1 MDERKRLELRE
12 DAATFR
18 SGSQNARALTEDW
31 VGRLMFCPNC
41 TSDRLKQFPSNR
53 PVADFFCPECAE
65 EFEVK
70 GQKSKFGPKVVDG
83 AYATMVQRLRSET
96 NPNLILLQYDR
107 SRSLIRSAMVVPK
120 QFFVP
125 EVIQERRPLAETAR
139 RAGWV
144 GCNILLDRIPELGK
158 IFYVDQGLI
167 HDAETVRSS
176 WKKTLSLRDAIPSAR
191 GWLLQTWRIVERL
204 PEASFRLED
213 VYAAEDELSAIF
225 PANNNVRPK
234 IRQQLQVLR
243 DMGFIEFLG
252 AGRYQ
257 RRSLN

>member
-1 MDERKRLELRE
+1 
-12 DAATFR
+12 
-18 SGSQNARALTEDW
+18 
-31 VGRLMFCPNC
+31 MFCPNC
-41 TSDRLKQFPSNR
+41 ASDNLKQFANNR

-70 GQKSKFGPKVVDG
+70 GQKSRFGSKVVDG
-83 AYATMVQRLRSET
+83 AYSTMMQRLQSST

-107 SRSLIRSAMVVPK
+107 HRSVICSAMLVPK

-125 EVIQERRPLAETAR
+125 EVIERRPPLAATAR
-139 RAGWV
+139 RAGWI

-158 IFYVDQGLI
+158 IFYIDQGLVFEA
-167 HDAETVRSS
+167 HAVRSS
-176 WKKTLSLRDAIPSAR
+176 WQKTLSLRGTIPTSR
-191 GWLLQTWRIVERL
+191 GWLLQVWRIIERF
-204 PEASFRLED
+204 PEAAFRLDD
-213 VYAAEDELSAIF
+213 VYAAENELSEIF

-252 AGRYQ
+252 AGHY
-257 RRSLN
+257 RRILVN